1 MEELPS
7 NMPLSFGPSMTM
19 RVFVDSDF
27 AGDLVTH
34 HSRTGFIV
42 FLNGAPIY
50 WSSKKQTSCKTSTF
64 GSEFVAMKQATEYV
78 CGLRYKLQ
86 MMGIT
91 VDEPTFIV
99 FGDNQS
105 VLVNTAAPASTLKKK
120 SNAIAYHFVRKG
132 RAPDEWQTVYIDKN
146 DNIADLLTK
155 PLAGPKRSKFVQMIL
170 HHYV

>member
-19 RVFVDSDF
+19 RVFVDSNH
-27 AGDLVTH
+27 AGDLVTC

-78 CGLRYKLQ
+78 RGLRYKLQ

-91 VDEPTFIV
+91 VDEPTFV
-99 FGDNQS
+99 FGDKQS
-105 VLVNTAAPASTLKKK
+105 VLANTTAPASTLKKK
-120 SNAIAYHFVRKG
+120 SNAIAYHFVREG
-132 RAPDEWQTVYIDKN
+132 CARDEWQTAYINTN
-146 DNIADLLTK
+146 DNIVDLLTK
-155 PLAGPKRSKFVQMIL
+155 PLAGLKRSKFVQMIL